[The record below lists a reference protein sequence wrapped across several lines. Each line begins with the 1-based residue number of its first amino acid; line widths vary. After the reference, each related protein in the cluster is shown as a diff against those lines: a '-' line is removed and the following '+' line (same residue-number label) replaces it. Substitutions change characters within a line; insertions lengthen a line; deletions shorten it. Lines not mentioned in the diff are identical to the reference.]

1 MPSSPS
7 LMSTCVARHSPQRL
21 PDALP
26 IAFWRKGFTL
36 IDTIVTVLILGIL
49 AAVALPQFT
58 GALHACRR
66 DAAAN
71 RIISDLKLARK
82 HAIATSS
89 NVAVQFQL
97 ASSTYELT
105 GVPGLNGATPNYEV
119 DLSAYPYGA
128 SIESASFGGD
138 SVVIFDFNG
147 IPDSR
152 GSIVV
157 SSGTHKKTIPIDDLT
172 TGVTLP

>member
-1 MPSSPS
+1 
-7 LMSTCVARHSPQRL
+7 
-21 PDALP
+21 
-26 IAFWRKGFTL
+26 
-36 IDTIVTVLILGIL
+36 
-49 AAVALPQFT
+49 
-58 GALHACRR
+58 
-66 DAAAN
+66 
-71 RIISDLKLARK
+71 
-82 HAIATSS
+82 
-89 NVAVQFQL
+89 VAVQFQL

-105 GVPGLNGATPNYEV
+105 GVPGLNGETPNYEV
-119 DLSAYPYGA
+119 DLSAYPYVA

-147 IPDSR
+147 IPDSK